1 MNRIEDLDEERK
13 RRKRR
18 TAVILAWCASVMGLT
33 ASIFILP
40 VFIYKIH
47 ELSWF
52 GRIVLILADGMSI
65 YGYTQNIFLLLKR
78 RY

>member
-1 MNRIEDLDEERK
+1 MNRIEDLEERT

-18 TAVILAWCASVMGLT
+18 TETILAWCASVMGLT
-33 ASIFILP
+33 ASIFLLP

-47 ELSWF
+47 DLSWF
-52 GRIVLILADGMSI
+52 GRIVLILADGMGL
-65 YGYTQNIFLLLKR
+65 YGYSHNIYLLIKR